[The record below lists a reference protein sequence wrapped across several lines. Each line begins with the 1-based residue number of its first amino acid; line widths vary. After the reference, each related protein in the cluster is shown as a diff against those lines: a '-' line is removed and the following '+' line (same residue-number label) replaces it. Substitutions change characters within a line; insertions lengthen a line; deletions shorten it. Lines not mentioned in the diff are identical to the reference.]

1 LNGFRQATNGLSYS
15 NSDDGGGSGGQLRT
29 NVRCK
34 SLVIK
39 NVPSSPDNYFTA
51 RVAELLAGIKA
62 VEEDVD
68 IHNNPG

>member
-1 LNGFRQATNGLSYS
+1 M
-15 NSDDGGGSGGQLRT
+15 RT

-39 NVPSSPDNYFTA
+39 NGLSSPDNYFTA